1 MKLNNCEAHLLKL
14 IISFIR
20 VAHIPRS
27 SEFKVFGPVINIKA
41 DVTKMFEKIIPV
53 EQDHIPIALK
63 RWPEYEGA
71 YSEEVVS
78 KTKWM
83 KYFQYFKPPIC

>member
-1 MKLNNCEAHLLKL
+1 
-14 IISFIR
+14 
-20 VAHIPRS
+20 
-27 SEFKVFGPVINIKA
+27 
-41 DVTKMFEKIIPV
+41 MFEKIIPV
-53 EQDHIPIALK
+53 EQDLIPITLK
-63 RWPEYEGA
+63 RRPEYEGA